1 MGNRKTNTFKEL
13 KEVISKELKQSI
25 GIMQGISIKDKKTN
39 ENSRGKNK
47 VMEMKNSLEWQKL
60 ISAG

>member
-13 KEVISKELKQSI
+13 KEVISKELKRSI

>member
-39 ENSRGKNK
+39 ANSRGKNK